1 MARARILVVDDS
13 PAMRE
18 TLCVLLGSS
27 FDVRAVAPAD
37 LRQSPDSG
45 GKCDLVIAAATVA
58 NDIALPACPLI
69 WLGGQGEHG
78 LTRRFTPTEL
88 RHRVAAEIRATD
100 PASQPSPPARPWWL
114 REPFLDSA
122 SRSIVERARATRLA
136 LHIVGDPGSGKH
148 AVARSMLPGEHV
160 AVCDA
165 NSPVPA
171 ASRQGSALLAIG
183 VDRWSEPAQRALEDF
198 LATAPGATVVS
209 TATRDLAELRD
220 AGTFLPDLYY
230 RLTLLTVRLL
240 PLRDRPDDIPAIAES
255 LAADIAQRLG
265 RPVPTFSTG
274 AARRLSHYIWFG
286 NVAELQAVLTRT
298 LALTPSLHI
307 DADDLRFDGA
317 APVAAGEALAAAPT
331 TDVTPADAPAATSG
345 STGEIDSIDELD
357 ARIDALAAAA
367 TNGAA
372 ARPSPDLELD
382 AATADPDD
390 AKGVTADLSSPSDAA
405 NGLDMI
411 IHELAHEFKNPL
423 VAIKSYAQHQQR
435 TLPDDD
441 PDEIRF
447 AQVTEQAAEQID
459 QVLEN
464 LLTFT
469 RMTEPQPQI
478 VALDRLLA
486 PLFANGSGAR
496 FDYIA
501 PPPVLVR
508 VDPDQVSYAIDN
520 LLRALLR
527 DAAPSAQMTAQF
539 CAPDALLCQLPAGP
553 GSTSDKLR
561 DLVGD
566 DATAGDA
573 MPLGIALA
581 SALLERNGAELRMT
595 REGDPKTVMI
605 RFPLVENEEEVEA
618 RNGTSPRIGR

>member
-37 LRQSPDSG
+37 LQQSPDAGDKS
-45 GKCDLVIAAATVA
+45 DLVIAAATVGNA
-58 NDIALPACPLI
+58 VALPACPVI
-69 WLGGQGEHG
+69 WLGGEGEHG
-78 LTRRFTPTEL
+78 LSRRFTPTEL
-88 RHRVAAEIRATD
+88 RHRVAAEIGAAD
-100 PASQPSPPARPWWL
+100 AASQPSPSARPWWL
-114 REPFLDSA
+114 REPFLDAA

-148 AVARSMLPGEHV
+148 AVARSILPGGHV
-160 AVCDA
+160 SVCDA
-165 NSPVPA
+165 SSPVPPQTTH
-171 ASRQGSALLAIG
+171 QGLAVLAIG
-183 VDRWSEPAQRALEDF
+183 VDRWPESAQRALDDF
-198 LATAPGATVVS
+198 LATAPAATVVS

-240 PLRDRPDDIPAIAES
+240 PLRDRPADIPAIADS
-255 LAADIAQRLG
+255 LAADIAQRIG
-265 RPVPTFSTG
+265 RPVPTFSAA
-274 AARRLSHYIWFG
+274 AARRLSNYIWFG

-298 LALTPSLHI
+298 LALTPSSHI
-307 DADDLRFDGA
+307 DVEDLNFDGTAPVATETFRAAAPESGA
-317 APVAAGEALAAAPT
+317 AP
-331 TDVTPADAPAATSG
+331 TDTAAT
-345 STGEIDSIDELD
+345 TGPEADTDSIDELD

-367 TNGAA
+367 ANGAA
-372 ARPSPDLELD
+372 ARPSADFGLD
-382 AATADPDD
+382 VADKDPDQTKVATGD
-390 AKGVTADLSSPSDAA
+390 PSSSSEAP

-441 PDEIRF
+441 PDEIHF

-469 RMTEPQPQI
+469 RMTEPQPQV

-486 PLFANGSGAR
+486 PLFSNGSGAR

-527 DAAPSAQMTAQF
+527 DTAPAAQMTAQF

-566 DATAGDA
+566 DASAGDA